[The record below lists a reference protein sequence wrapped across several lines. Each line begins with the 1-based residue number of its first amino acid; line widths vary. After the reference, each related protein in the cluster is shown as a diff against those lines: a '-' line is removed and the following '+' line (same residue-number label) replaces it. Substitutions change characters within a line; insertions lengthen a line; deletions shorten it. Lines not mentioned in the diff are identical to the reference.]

1 MRTKLCLTLADTR
14 VILAAARAEAE
25 KNHWEV
31 SIAVVD
37 DACRPIGLV
46 VTLFMLIALVFLIRS
61 MNKHLRKVPPTF
73 DPAEPEGNG
82 ESGESADEAGT
93 APSGSGGAAT
103 AGSGGATDRPPSSSS
118 ANSTPKS

>member
-1 MRTKLCLTLADTR
+1 M
-14 VILAAARAEAE
+14 
-25 KNHWEV
+25 
-31 SIAVVD
+31 IAVLAVQPLLGQD
-37 DACRPIGLV
+37 PPTPAQGPEFGGSSPIGLV

-73 DPAEPEGNG
+73 DPAEPDGNG

-93 APSGSGGAAT
+93 APAGSGGAAT
-103 AGSGGATDRPPSSSS
+103 AGSGGATDRPPSGSS